1 MFNFNKLFY
10 CLYKKIIINGPHEAK
25 LFEKDLYIK
34 YKNKIGQYDDFA
46 IKIDFSMGIDN
57 QQIYIFNSFLLYGFR
72 RREKIKNKLKELE
85 IQYNK

>member
-34 YKNKIGQYDDFA
+34 YKNKIGQYDDYA
-46 IKIDFSMGIDN
+46 IKIVLKQEGYN
-57 QQIYIFNSFLLYGFR
+57 EEIYIFNSFLNEVFGFMAKIN
-72 RREKIKNKLKELE
+72 EKFKQLE
-85 IQYNK
+85 TQYNR